1 MKKDLIIIGI
11 IFGSFYVIAGL
22 LWMFMAYVL
31 KAEVSTQFYMG
42 VSVSIMFIAG
52 LVAVLYS
59 LFPYD
64 ED

>member
-1 MKKDLIIIGI
+1 MKKDLFILFI

-31 KAEVSTQFYMG
+31 KATVSPQFYMG
-42 VSVSIMFIAG
+42 VSLSIMFIAG
-52 LVAVLYS
+52 FVAVVYS
-59 LFPYD
+59 LFPH